1 MCMNNHHQLG
11 WGISELT
18 VLEKRTPESWEKSY
32 GAWFH
37 MNCLRRA
44 VTSIT
49 FPWER
54 SCLAWKKFTG
64 SRIRTVVYM
73 LLIRSQSLCTIS
85 ENLYI
90 QPNQN
95 TWRQCVFLQ
104 THGYVVTSFMM
115 QLCFFMSNFLF
126 NVITMMIVLWLD
138 FSHKNHLVN
147 VMKSVMNNLLLSPK
161 NSWKMSRYLFRSV
174 QGFGNQV
181 RRIKCWYLM
190 FLQTTDTSR
199 FMCVTGLH
207 TILTFIQ

>member
-1 MCMNNHHQLG
+1 MCKNNHHQLG

-104 THGYVVTSFMM
+104 THGYVETSFMM

-126 NVITMMIVLWLD
+126 NVITMLWLCSGWILATRTTWLMLWKVLWTTCCCHQKTAGKCPAISLGV
-138 FSHKNHLVN
+138 SRALAT
-147 VMKSVMNNLLLSPK
+147 KS
-161 NSWKMSRYLFRSV
+161 
-174 QGFGNQV
+174 GG
-181 RRIKCWYLM
+181 
-190 FLQTTDTSR
+190 
-199 FMCVTGLH
+199 
-207 TILTFIQ
+207 